1 MCTDVLSLEQLQIK
15 KAEIISKIEDY
26 KLQKI
31 IFFQNKGIESI
42 LKRGSDI
49 VKQGFTAEAANE
61 VLQVICREVFKELS
75 RIDTELTAV
84 EKKLLSINKSIGEF
98 K

>member
-42 LKRGSDI
+42 LKRWSDI